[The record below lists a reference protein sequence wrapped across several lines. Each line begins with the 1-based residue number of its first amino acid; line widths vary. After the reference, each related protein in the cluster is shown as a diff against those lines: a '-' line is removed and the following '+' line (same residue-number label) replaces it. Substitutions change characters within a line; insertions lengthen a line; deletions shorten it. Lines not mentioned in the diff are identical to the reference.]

1 MILHVW
7 GGLGLTNSSPWS
19 WMDFLQRTACD
30 LGSNYGM
37 LQGSVENFLRIF
49 FFQLS
54 CIQNYL
60 NPAGEVDVLFQQI
73 WGSFT
78 WQVWSSSLA
87 DDDDK
92 KSPDDLV
99 NSEANVSKKW
109 PNHFQV
115 NEFLLWWIRFFSAF
129 FFNTYTHH
137 TVDGRN
143 PAPVAKQFITLFTG
157 FFYIPDGAGFLS
169 STVPSPSFSVE
180 PRNFS
185 RGFSC
190 LNHFSSPFCR
200 CGSLVRKTKFHDLF
214 FWRWHPRMSCSQH
227 VFHFL
232 WIQTYFRQ
240 VSNHLQRLCLFTA
253 LKRNKHGESI
263 YLAAFFAQSHRF
275 FGVRKQKTVLVDF
288 EDFPRLTSFNSTT
301 LQQPRWMWP
310 RPIWPLIFRQEDF
323 FSVFTIP
330 KKVTEKAE
338 SPGRCFTIFTFF
350 RAFTWVKTAPKRVV
364 LLYDVLYHSLV

>member
-1 MILHVW
+1 MAYRWGWSDHHFLTRMILHVW

-49 FFQLS
+49 FSNFLAS
-54 CIQNYL
+54 KIISILLVRLMFC
-60 NPAGEVDVLFQQI
+60 
-73 WGSFT
+73 
-78 WQVWSSSLA
+78 SS
-87 DDDDK
+87 K
-92 KSPDDLV
+92 FGVVSPDKCGV
-99 NSEANVSKKW
+99 HRWRMMMTKN
-109 PNHFQV
+109 PQTT
-115 NEFLLWWIRFFSAF
+115 WWIVRQTCPKSDQTIFKLMNFCFGESDFFSAF

-232 WIQTYFRQ
+232 WIQTYSDKFQ
-240 VSNHLQRLCLFTA
+240 IIFNDYAFLQ
-253 LKRNKHGESI
+253 H
-263 YLAAFFAQSHRF
+263 
-275 FGVRKQKTVLVDF
+275 
-288 EDFPRLTSFNSTT
+288 
-301 LQQPRWMWP
+301 
-310 RPIWPLIFRQEDF
+310 
-323 FSVFTIP
+323 
-330 KKVTEKAE
+330 
-338 SPGRCFTIFTFF
+338 
-350 RAFTWVKTAPKRVV
+350 
-364 LLYDVLYHSLV
+364 

>member
-1 MILHVW
+1 MNQIFFWLFFSTHTHIIPLMEEILHQ
-7 GGLGLTNSSPWS
+7 
-19 WMDFLQRTACD
+19 LQ
-30 LGSNYGM
+30 
-37 LQGSVENFLRIF
+37 
-49 FFQLS
+49 
-54 CIQNYL
+54 
-60 NPAGEVDVLFQQI
+60 
-73 WGSFT
+73 
-78 WQVWSSSLA
+78 SSL
-87 DDDDK
+87 
-92 KSPDDLV
+92 S
-99 NSEANVSKKW
+99 
-109 PNHFQV
+109 HY
-115 NEFLLWWIRFFSAF
+115 LL
-129 FFNTYTHH
+129 
-137 TVDGRN
+137 
-143 PAPVAKQFITLFTG
+143 G

-227 VFHFL
+227 VFFHFL
-232 WIQTYFRQ
+232 WIQTYSDKFQ
-240 VSNHLQRLCLFTA
+240 IIFNDYALFTA

-275 FGVRKQKTVLVDF
+275 FGGPKQKTVLVDF

-330 KKVTEKAE
+330 KR
-338 SPGRCFTIFTFF
+338 SR
-350 RAFTWVKTAPKRVV
+350 KR
-364 LLYDVLYHSLV
+364 LNHQADVSLFSLFLGLSLGWKLHLNE